1 MLRRQTPEEKQVTLV
16 TSLAAGCRD
25 GDTTGHSGAYAL
37 SRRELSIWTWIGVG
51 ALAIAG
57 LFAILL
63 AASRLPGAERIAHWP
78 FGFFGNA
85 LVIHVIFSLVI
96 WLLAMFAMLAS
107 SATASMAE
115 GSARAASFGPIGQGL
130 VALSFP
136 LLFSPAFAESSTS
149 ELTNYIPL
157 IKHPAYD
164 AGLILLALGVLMPV
178 VRMLLNVVRP
188 RQALS
193 SGEFAIAA
201 AGFIYVVA
209 LVCFAV
215 AAVQLRRADLMD
227 IAREY
232 LFWGGGHLLQFVY
245 VAMLIFIWSTFGRAI
260 FGEKAACGGV
270 ARIGAA
276 ILAVAALTGPV
287 FFLVFDAFSVP
298 LHEAF
303 RLLQFTLA
311 IPALLMATRLV
322 AVALA
327 HLSLSRWP
335 WRQPEFVTLAISL
348 ALYGV
353 GGMMGILISGSD
365 TRTPAHY
372 HAMVTAVSV
381 ACMGFMLTRGFEMIG
396 RRAISDAMIR
406 FIVLCYGGGQLFAS
420 VGLYLAGGYGAQ
432 RKTTVAAAPLLDGA
446 VVGMYL
452 HGIGALFAV
461 IGGALFVV
469 VAIRALWRADDSVRR
484 NLAASRS

>member
-1 MLRRQTPEEKQVTLV
+1 MRM
-16 TSLAAGCRD
+16 TSLASGFRD
-25 GDTTGHSGAYAL
+25 GDASGHSGAYSL
-37 SRRELSIWTWIGVG
+37 SQRELSNWAWLGVG

-63 AASRLPGAERIAHWP
+63 ATSRLPGIERVAHWP

-96 WLLAMFAMLAS
+96 WLLAMFAMLVS
-107 SATASMAE
+107 SMTAKLPRTHL
-115 GSARAASFGPIGQGL
+115 RAAALGAVGQTL

-136 LLFSPAFAESSTS
+136 CLFSPAFVESSTS

-164 AGLILLALGVLMPV
+164 VGLVLLAIGVLAPI
-178 VRMLLNVVRP
+178 VRMLLNLVRP
-188 RQALS
+188 LNALS
-193 SGEFAIAA
+193 GREAAVVA
-201 AGFIYVVA
+201 AGFIYLVA
-209 LVCFAV
+209 IVCFG
-215 AAVQLRRADLMD
+215 AAALQLRRADLMD
-227 IAREY
+227 TAREY

-245 VAMLIFIWSTFGRAI
+245 VAMMIAIWSILAHAS
-260 FGEKAACGGV
+260 FGERAAAG
-270 ARIGAA
+270 AAAKLSAA
-276 ILAVAALTGPV
+276 ILVAASLAGPV

-311 IPALLMATRLV
+311 VPALLFAITF
-322 AVALA
+322 LA
-327 HLSLSRWP
+327 IVLAERRPSQWP
-335 WRQPEFVTLAISL
+335 WRDPALVTLATSL

-381 ACMGFMLTRGFEMIG
+381 ACMGFFLTHGLEMIG
-396 RRAISDAMIR
+396 RRPISERAIR
-406 FIVLCYGGGQLFAS
+406 FIVLCYGGGQMFAS
-420 VGLYLAGGYGAQ
+420 IGLFLAGGYGAQ
-432 RKTTVAAAPLLDGA
+432 RKTPVGGAQMLDGA
-446 VVGMYL
+446 VIGMYL
-452 HGIGALFAV
+452 HGVGALFAV

-469 VAIRALWRADDSVRR
+469 MAIRALRRDDPAPRLVP
-484 NLAASRS
+484 AASGL